1 MENYLPNNLKVES
14 SNSEPSENNQI
25 PTVDKSSEKRA
36 KGYILSDESFR
47 ALTELG
53 QILRGIHQDMIDEGY
68 EFVDGTIRKKIDKI

>member
-1 MENYLPNNLKVES
+1 MENSSTEKLNTDVQESTTPNT
-14 SNSEPSENNQI
+14 

-53 QILRGIHQDMIDEGY
+53 DILRSIHQDMIDEGY
-68 EFVDGTIRKKIDKI
+68 EFIDGRIQKKVIKS

>member
-14 SNSEPSENNQI
+14 PNFEVSDNNQV
-25 PTVDKSSEKRA
+25 PAVDKSSEKRA